1 MTDYVVFFPKEKLS
15 KAKEMFSMASGIRWQ
30 DNVNVSLGT
39 ARIHLYSYLKQTL
52 ITSCSLSL
60 KSNGIYLDLT
70 ERVSWS

>member
-1 MTDYVVFFPKEKLS
+1 
-15 KAKEMFSMASGIRWQ
+15 MASGIRWQ